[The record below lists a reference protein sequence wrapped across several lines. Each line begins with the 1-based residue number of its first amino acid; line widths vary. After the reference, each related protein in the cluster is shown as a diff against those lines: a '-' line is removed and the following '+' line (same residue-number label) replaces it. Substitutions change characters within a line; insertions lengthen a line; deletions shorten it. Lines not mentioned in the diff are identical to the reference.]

1 MESHKTSLLLADKV
15 KMKES
20 VKISFIVASLVLV
33 SVSSLNIV
41 FAQNTDATLTG
52 KQISQLNTT
61 GNRTTTDNY
70 TISLDIS
77 NSLGYGSLYEGLK
90 SQEHSHQDIKQQ

>member
-1 MESHKTSLLLADKV
+1 VDRVLLLVEKI
-15 KMKES
+15 KIKKS
-20 VKISFIVASLVLV
+20 VKIILIVASLAMV
-33 SVSSLNIV
+33 SVSSFNNV
-41 FAQNTDATLTG
+41 FGQNTNATLTG

-61 GNRTTTDNY
+61 GNRTMTDNY